1 MANFKPNLVNP
12 NYLLPPDN
20 FTNEFSNLNSKEK
33 IKKASEQF
41 EAFFLEEILKE
52 AYKSFASENDF
63 QANMYQDM
71 FFQNIA
77 KVLSEAGGV
86 GFGKFIEKA
95 VEQEIKDQHQTNLLN
110 QEIGNKVNGKA

>member
-1 MANFKPNLVNP
+1 MTDFKPNYVNP
-12 NYLLPPDN
+12 NYILPPDN
-20 FTNEFSNLNSKEK
+20 FTSEFSNLNNKQK
-33 IKKASEQF
+33 IEKASQQF
-41 EAFFLEEILKE
+41 EAFFLEEVLKE
-52 AYKSFASENDF
+52 AYKSFAHSDDF
-63 QANMYQDM
+63 QENTYQDM

-110 QEIGNKVNGKA
+110 QETINKINGKA

>member
-1 MANFKPNLVNP
+1 MTNFKPNLVNP
-12 NYLLPPDN
+12 NYLLPPEN
-20 FTNEFSNLNSKEK
+20 FTNEFSHLNNKEK

-63 QANMYQDM
+63 QANTYQDM
-71 FFQNIA
+71 FFQNIT

-110 QEIGNKVNGKA
+110 QDIGNKINGKA

>member
-1 MANFKPNLVNP
+1 MADFKPNLVNP
-12 NYLLPPDN
+12 NYLFPPDN
-20 FTNEFSNLNSKEK
+20 FANEFSNLNSKEK

-71 FFQNIA
+71 FFQI
-77 KVLSEAGGV
+77 
-86 GFGKFIEKA
+86 
-95 VEQEIKDQHQTNLLN
+95 
-110 QEIGNKVNGKA
+110 